1 MTKFQTCVQILVAS
15 SKMEEETK
23 SKKESAIPRAGI
35 EPATFRLYVSITAE
49 RHIQLDH
56 RGLTCDLSVVFWQY
70 NPKCVDL
77 DTFYLFHLQSEY
89 SLKRLSQSIYINQT
103 ISGAP

>member
-56 RGLTCDLSVVFWQY
+56 RGLTCDSRRESMTHESV
-70 NPKCVDL
+70 
-77 DTFYLFHLQSEY
+77 LFELRSKP
-89 SLKRLSQSIYINQT
+89 SK
-103 ISGAP
+103 